1 MNFPK
6 NVAYGLW
13 CFVVS
18 VALGIPTTIIF
29 AFIAPAEVPRTA
41 IVLSG
46 GISMLL
52 LAILGY
58 FIFKAHNWAR
68 WVNAVLATLTFLSS
82 FMLLSPLSPNPVIL
96 YIRWVQVVVGMLAV
110 IYLFTPSA
118 NAWFKNPTNAL

>member
-13 CFVVS
+13 CFGVS

-52 LAILGY
+52 LAILG
-58 FIFKAHNWAR
+58 N
-68 WVNAVLATLTFLSS
+68 